1 MINIS
6 IHSHTY
12 TNHIYDILHIGTY
25 YTYIYV
31 YKHIVVKED
40 PVQSFAHNGP
50 NQCQTQSL
58 SRTVHTYTNHMYNIL
73 RIGSY
78 YTYIIPCLSQLQFVL
93 KIINYLIYFYYYCIY
108 IIIIASTITNKTIMN
123 NEMNTYYNNDTVYCC
138 LLK

>member
-93 KIINYLIYFYYYCIY
+93 KKINYLIYFYYYCIY

-123 NEMNTYYNNDTVYCC
+123 NEMNTYYNNDTTVCC